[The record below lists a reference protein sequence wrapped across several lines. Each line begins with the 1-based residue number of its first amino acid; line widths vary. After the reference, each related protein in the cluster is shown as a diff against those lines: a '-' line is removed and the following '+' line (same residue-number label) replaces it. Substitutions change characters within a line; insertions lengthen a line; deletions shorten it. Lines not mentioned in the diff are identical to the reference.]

1 MLIKEDIQRP
11 LIRFKHRALAELRS
25 TLLGAEQR
33 ESFAVLMAKRE
44 IIGKTEVFTVHDTRH
59 PTLHD
64 YEERKR
70 AYLRMRKSFIHQCL
84 TEVVKRLDV
93 DTLIEVHTHPFATDQ
108 VFFSNIDDQDERRY
122 SKWLNN
128 NFENLHYLSIVFSQK
143 RYQARIWR
151 HDGEMDLPVSATIK
165 TQTVGER
172 IPGSNEKPGL
182 EASQEERLLNHVDSI
197 FNRGSLA
204 LGLET
209 MRGIMLDQT
218 ITLVGVGGIG
228 SVVAE
233 HLVQM
238 GFQRITLIDPDRLEV
253 SNLNRFVG
261 ATFAQAQAGYH
272 KVEAVAE
279 HLRKLNPDVH
289 VLVCADGVESEM
301 AHEFLANSDW
311 IIVSTDNH
319 YSRWTAQQIA
329 LRYFIPIIAAGV
341 NITVKDNQVED
352 MSGEV
357 ITARSGDSWC
367 LNCLGRINLARI
379 AAESHPDHAIR
390 SQTLQRGYVT
400 GMEMKEPAV
409 KTLNTMIATMAVDRL
424 VDQFL
429 PNRPDIPILVY
440 EHNQVSAIYEDR
452 TSLEQRA
459 LSCSYCSI

>member
-1 MLIKEDIQRP
+1 
-11 LIRFKHRALAELRS
+11 
-25 TLLGAEQR
+25 
-33 ESFAVLMAKRE
+33 
-44 IIGKTEVFTVHDTRH
+44 
-59 PTLHD
+59 
-64 YEERKR
+64 
-70 AYLRMRKSFIHQCL
+70 
-84 TEVVKRLDV
+84 
-93 DTLIEVHTHPFATDQ
+93 
-108 VFFSNIDDQDERRY
+108 
-122 SKWLNN
+122 
-128 NFENLHYLSIVFSQK
+128 
-143 RYQARIWR
+143 
-151 HDGEMDLPVSATIK
+151 
-165 TQTVGER
+165 
-172 IPGSNEKPGL
+172 
-182 EASQEERLLNHVDSI
+182 
-197 FNRGSLA
+197 
-204 LGLET
+204 
-209 MRGIMLDQT
+209 
-218 ITLVGVGGIG
+218 
-228 SVVAE
+228 
-233 HLVQM
+233 
-238 GFQRITLIDPDRLEV
+238 
-253 SNLNRFVG
+253 
-261 ATFAQAQAGYH
+261 
-272 KVEAVAE
+272 
-279 HLRKLNPDVH
+279 
-289 VLVCADGVESEM
+289 M